1 VGRCL
6 PKIYGLSAKGFLGTY
21 LAEAGGWKQKV
32 NLINFSC
39 RRTQLLSPSF
49 RGKTALG
56 ENKYWAK
63 TKGNEMRCQS
73 AKVSHNNQA
82 PKGK

>member
-1 VGRCL
+1 MSTEDLRPVSQGFFGNIPRRGR
-6 PKIYGLSAKGFLGTY
+6 
-21 LAEAGGWKQKV
+21 GWKQKV

-39 RRTQLLSPSF
+39 RRTQLLSQSF

-73 AKVSHNNQA
+73 AKVRHNNQA